1 MSQSYRERPGYQE
14 LFVVFN
20 IHGRGSSPCLKA
32 IGIYTKFP
40 KRKLFQGKAL
50 SSSSAQMN
58 SVSHDNIIIFSDG
71 YNAVFSGFS
80 SVDRIVTPAY
90 TDFMELDSNLNS
102 ISRNKMRLV

>member
-1 MSQSYRERPGYQE
+1 MLVNRVVPGTIKMLE
-14 LFVVFN
+14 LAF
-20 IHGRGSSPCLKA
+20 GRVGPHPKG

-58 SVSHDNIIIFSDG
+58 WVSHDNIIIFSDG

-80 SVDRIVTPAY
+80 SVDRIITPAY